1 MLNIRPKVI
10 AIANQKGGV
19 AKTTTAI
26 ALAAG
31 LSEDGNRVLVI
42 DADDSNPSLTKF
54 LSKKTPVST
63 LTDLLMYQV
72 LERDFLP
79 ILDETICRHEEGMD
93 YIPSDNKLAGIT
105 TMIATQSAEKA
116 PKMLRCCIEKV
127 IKEKDYDYIIIDPA
141 PSLNTML
148 INVLTAADEVII
160 PTQAQGASE
169 SGIGE
174 LLETIIK
181 VRSTSNPNLVVRGI
195 LITMVDSRTN
205 YSKEKTASI
214 KNGYTALGMKVFSC
228 SIPRSVKA
236 EECTESGKSIIAFDK
251 KSKVAKAYHN
261 FVGEL
266 LNDYYVEEL
275 MTGRAEND

>member
-1 MLNIRPKVI
+1 MLNNKTKVI

-26 ALAAG
+26 AMAAG
-31 LSEDGNRVLVI
+31 LTEKGKKVLII

-54 LSKKTPVST
+54 LSEKPPVST
-63 LTDLLMYQV
+63 LTDLLLYQI

-79 ILDETICRHEEGMD
+79 ILDETICHHEEGMD

-116 PKMLRCCIEKV
+116 PKMLRCCIERV
-127 IKEKDYDYIIIDPA
+127 IREKDYDYIIIDPA

-148 INVLTAADEVII
+148 INVLTAADEIII

-181 VRSTSNPNLVVRGI
+181 VRRTSNQQLAVRGI
-195 LITMVDSRTN
+195 LITMVDRRTN

-214 KNGYTALGMKVFSC
+214 SGGYSALGMKVFDSI
-228 SIPRSVKA
+228 IPRSVKA
-236 EECTESGKSIIAFDK
+236 EECTESGKSIIAFDR
-251 KSKVAKAYHN
+251 KSKAAEAYRS
-261 FVGEL
+261 FVDEL
-266 LNDYYVEEL
+266 LEGEGEHD
-275 MTGRAEND
+275 R